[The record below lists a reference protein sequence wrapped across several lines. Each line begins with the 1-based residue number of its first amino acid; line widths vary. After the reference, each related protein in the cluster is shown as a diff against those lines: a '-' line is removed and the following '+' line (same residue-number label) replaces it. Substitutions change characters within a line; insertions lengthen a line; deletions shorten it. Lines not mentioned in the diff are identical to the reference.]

1 MQTSKTKSSLIN
13 FAIPIFLVAL
23 LGGCATQAQ
32 QKAEEDQKMS
42 LENGVAEANK
52 AQAAGQTDDAIS
64 ALKAVA
70 TRYPADKTPWLR
82 MAQIKFDAGSYGEAI
97 VNAQEALQRDPNDQV
112 ADSIVAVSGLRLA
125 SKALG
130 DLRTQNA
137 LSGTVKSEAQDLT
150 RILRE
155 SLGETVLVPGG
166 TAKAP
171 AARRP
176 VRGRAAARK
185 PAAAESAAPAAAP
198 TPAAA
203 APAAAPAGGRDNRN
217 PFGGLK

>member
-1 MQTSKTKSSLIN
+1 MPTSKTKINLVN
-13 FAIPIFLVAL
+13 FAIPVLLLAL

-32 QKAEEDQKMS
+32 QKAQEDQKMS

-52 AQAAGQTDDAIS
+52 AQAAGKSDEAIS

-70 TRYPADKTPWLR
+70 VRYPADKTPWVR
-82 MAQIKFDAGSYGEAI
+82 IAQIKFDAGSYGEAI
-97 VNAQEALQRDPNDQV
+97 VNAQEALQRDPADQV

-137 LSGTVKSEAQDLT
+137 LTGTVKTEAQDLT
-150 RILRE
+150 KILRE

-166 TAKAP
+166 TPKPAP
-171 AARRP
+171 VAAVRRP
-176 VRGRAAARK
+176 APRSRAAV
-185 PAAAESAAPAAAP
+185 AAAKKAAATP
-198 TPAAA
+198 DAAAPAAA
-203 APAAAPAGGRDNRN
+203 APAPAAGGDNGN